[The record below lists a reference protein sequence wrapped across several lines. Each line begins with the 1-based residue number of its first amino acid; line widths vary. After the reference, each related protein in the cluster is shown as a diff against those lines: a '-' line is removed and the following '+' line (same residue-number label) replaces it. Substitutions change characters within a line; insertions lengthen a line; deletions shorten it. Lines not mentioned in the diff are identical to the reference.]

1 MTATLTLR
9 SAAGRLAVGSLLVLL
24 AAGGLLWG
32 VTHVA
37 QRPWRA
43 PPAVP
48 VTLEGQHYRVPPG
61 ELSWLE
67 GFSAQHF
74 AEGEE
79 KSREVVE
86 KEIDARLDGMFAE
99 ARDRVPAFADWYYSL
114 RGEYARVGMRAL
126 SAVGLA
132 APEYVAREAAQTLFP
147 KEVWTADL
155 EALQQ
160 QTEAR
165 LRAHEAAVRESWLA
179 EVNRHLGPHRVPAP
193 LPGDTQVA
201 DRDVDLDGLVQNLVS
216 REHAALTTRLSL
228 STVAGGGAALA
239 PALWRAAGRGAE
251 EAGARA
257 AGERLAAGGA
267 ARIGESALGGG
278 AVCAPGG
285 PLALGCALVAG
296 TAAWVGTDW
305 ALLRLDEHL
314 HRQQFVGEVDASLGA
329 LQVRMR
335 EALLDAYDRIIAG
348 HYDAVQDD
356 IRHSFVPAR
365 AGVGEAGSAAGSR
378 AAASGAA
385 DAASSGSSHGAPGAP
400 AAAPASAE

>member
-1 MTATLTLR
+1 MAISTFR
-9 SAAGRLAVGSLLVLL
+9 SAFTRLAAGSLLVLL

-43 PPAVP
+43 PPDVP
-48 VTLEGQHYRVPPG
+48 VTLGGTHYRVPPG

-86 KEIDARLDGMFAE
+86 KEIDARLDRMFA
-99 ARDRVPAFADWYYSL
+99 AAQGRVPAFADWYYSL

-132 APEYVAREAAQTLFP
+132 APEYVARQAAQTLFP
-147 KEVWTADL
+147 EDAWTADL
-155 EALQQ
+155 QTLQQ

-165 LRAHEAAVRESWLA
+165 LRAHEAAVRESWLT

-193 LPGDTQVA
+193 LPGDGPA
-201 DRDVDLDGLVQNLVS
+201 PERNVDLDGLVQSLVA
-216 REHAALTTRLSL
+216 REQATLTTRLSL
-228 STVAGGGAALA
+228 STLAGSGAALG
-239 PALWRAAGRGAE
+239 PALWRAVGRGAE

-305 ALLRLDEHL
+305 ALLRLDEHM
-314 HRQQFVGEVDASLGA
+314 HRQQFVSEVDASLAA
-329 LQVRMR
+329 LHDRMR
-335 EALLDAYDRIIAG
+335 KALLDTYDQIIAG

-365 AGVGEAGSAAGSR
+365 AGVDAPGSAAGGSAGSAAAG
-378 AAASGAA
+378 
-385 DAASSGSSHGAPGAP
+385 PT
-400 AAAPASAE
+400 AAPAETEPSLP